1 MFGFHPAE
9 PDREG
14 AAAERSPRGAF
25 EKPAWKACMVRVAST
40 THTFDRI
47 DVRIAGLERAQPR
60 DVASHREGVARHPK
74 RPVSRAMASRVG
86 RRLPGFG
93 SPRGWQSLRG
103 PIPQKPSSNQAH
115 VAVAK

>member
-1 MFGFHPAE
+1 
-9 PDREG
+9 
-14 AAAERSPRGAF
+14 
-25 EKPAWKACMVRVAST
+25 MVRVASK

-103 PIPQKPSSNQAH
+103 PIPQSPSSNQAH